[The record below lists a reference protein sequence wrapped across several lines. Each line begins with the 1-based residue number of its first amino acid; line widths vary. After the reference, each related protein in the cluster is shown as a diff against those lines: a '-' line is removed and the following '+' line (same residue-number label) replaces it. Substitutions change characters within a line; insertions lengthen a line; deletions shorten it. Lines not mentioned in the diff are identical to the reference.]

1 MPVLPTPRRDAVAV
15 PGQVEPLSTREQEV
29 LALLAAGHL
38 NRAIAEE
45 LVITLD
51 TVKPHVSRVFGS
63 WVSPAAPSSRPST
76 AARAAALRERRAGGV
91 GERSGMPPRGALRWD
106 AAMLPRPYRAGP
118 ERCDVVTTTRQTEH
132 ESPRVDMGIG
142 R

>member
-1 MPVLPTPRRDAVAV
+1 MRIPASLCAVWRRVSSGTGMPVLPTPRRDAVAV

-51 TVKPHVSRVFGS
+51 TVKPHVSHVFGKLG
-63 WVSPAAPSSRPST
+63 VASRPR
-76 AARAAALRERRAGGV
+76 AVARARQLG
-91 GERSGMPPRGALRWD
+91 L
-106 AAMLPRPYRAGP
+106 LP
-118 ERCDVVTTTRQTEH
+118 
-132 ESPRVDMGIG
+132 
-142 R
+142 

>member
-63 WVSPAAPSSRPST
+63 WVSPAARKPSPEHGSSGCCPEG
-76 AARAAALRERRAGGV
+76 AACRGV